1 MDFFQWLSNNFWLT
15 VVLALFII
23 AIVSIILGI
32 LLEAYK
38 ASIHADQKKME
49 LRNEGLRLQLQL
61 EQQKKGN
68 AASSSPSKLPEPRD
82 PSWEEQTQLQYER
95 GYQQQG

>member
-1 MDFFQWLSNNFWLT
+1 MDFFQWLSNNFWLS
-15 VVLALFII
+15 VVLAIFII
-23 AIVSIILGI
+23 AIVSIIGGI
-32 LLEAYK
+32 MLEAYK
-38 ASIHADQKKME
+38 ASMKDDQKKLE
-49 LRNEGLRLQLQL
+49 LRNEELRLQLQL

-68 AASSSPSKLPEPRD
+68 AAGTPPAKLPEPRD

>member
-1 MDFFQWLSNNFWLT
+1 MDFFQWLSNNFWLS
-15 VVLALFII
+15 VVIAIFII
-23 AIVSIILGI
+23 AIVSIVLGI

-38 ASIHADQKKME
+38 VSIRADQKKQE

-68 AASSSPSKLPEPRD
+68 AAATSPTSLPKPRD
-82 PSWEEQTQLQYER
+82 PSWEEQTQIQYER
-95 GYQQQG
+95 GYQQQS